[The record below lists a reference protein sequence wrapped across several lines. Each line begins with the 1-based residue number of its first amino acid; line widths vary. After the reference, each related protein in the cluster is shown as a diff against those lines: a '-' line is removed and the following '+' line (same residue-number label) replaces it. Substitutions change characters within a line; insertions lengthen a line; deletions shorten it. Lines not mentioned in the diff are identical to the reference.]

1 MKNFANSV
9 KRHTEINITSLID
22 VIFMLVIFF
31 MIGAS
36 FDKPAIALTLP
47 KASSGTMQDRI
58 FVTISIDSGGN
69 IYFNGEEIE
78 SALAADVLSARFAA
92 YGQEIS
98 NVTAA
103 LECDGGV
110 AFEKAVAVMDIIKN
124 AGVRNV
130 AIRTDR

>member
-1 MKNFANSV
+1 VKNFTGAA
-9 KRHTEINITSLID
+9 KRHADINITPLID

-47 KASSGTMQDRI
+47 KASSGVMQDRV
-58 FVTISIDSGGN
+58 FVTVSIDSGGTV
-69 IYFNGEEIE
+69 YVDGAAIE
-78 SALAADVLSARFAA
+78 TGALAARFAA
-92 YGQEIS
+92 FGPEIA

-103 LECDGGV
+103 LECDGSV
-110 AFEKAVAVMDIIKN
+110 DFNRVVAVMDILKN

-130 AIRTDR
+130 AIRHDQ